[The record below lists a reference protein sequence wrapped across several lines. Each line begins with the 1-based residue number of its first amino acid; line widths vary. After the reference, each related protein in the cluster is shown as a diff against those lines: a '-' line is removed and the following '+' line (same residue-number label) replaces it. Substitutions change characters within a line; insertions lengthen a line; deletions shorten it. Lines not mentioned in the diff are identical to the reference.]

1 MEIEGREREVER
13 HGDRGERGR
22 QRDME
27 IEGGERGRDTLRS
40 RVER

>member
-22 QRDME
+22 YRDME
-27 IEGGERGRDTLRS
+27 IEGRERGRETWR
-40 RVER
+40 